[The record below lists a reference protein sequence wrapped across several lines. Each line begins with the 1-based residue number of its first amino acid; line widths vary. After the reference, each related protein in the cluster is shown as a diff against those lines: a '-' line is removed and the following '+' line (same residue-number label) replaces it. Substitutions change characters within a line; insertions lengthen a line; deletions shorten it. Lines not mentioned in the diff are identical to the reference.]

1 MKTYVICFSDPNG
14 ILYAQTIEIHA
25 TSFPDAYLKAV
36 DYQGCFV
43 GLVLTSITL
52 VLDISWKQHS
62 RKERRAE
69 RPTTTGK

>member
-14 ILYAQTIEIHA
+14 ILNAQTIEIHA
-25 TSFPDAYLKAV
+25 TSFPDAYVKAV

-52 VLDISWKQHS
+52 VLDIS
-62 RKERRAE
+62 
-69 RPTTTGK
+69 